1 MRKSQLINTS
11 KGACVFEINPRISST
26 VGMRNLIGFQD
37 VIWLINEIDGKNVL
51 KFNIDSGKIHL
62 PKLM

>member
-51 KFNIDSGKIHL
+51 K
-62 PKLM
+62 